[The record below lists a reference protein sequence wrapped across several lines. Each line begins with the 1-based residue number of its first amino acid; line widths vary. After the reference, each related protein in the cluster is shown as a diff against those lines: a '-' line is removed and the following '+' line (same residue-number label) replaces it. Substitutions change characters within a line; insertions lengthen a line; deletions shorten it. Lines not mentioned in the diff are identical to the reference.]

1 MVSPCQAAKM
11 VAAMDAV
18 RACTKGGLLHK
29 VWEASMCEREGVLII
44 GVASCDIETIVRN
57 TNPAGCEEGG
67 VFQRGKEGL

>member
-57 TNPAGCEEGG
+57 TSWLRGRRMVCVPAW
-67 VFQRGKEGL
+67 QKGL